1 MSQLDAFESAGD
13 SLAACGEH
21 EKASDEYKRAL
32 FLLGSER
39 NTRRSSL
46 YVKLGECARALGRSR
61 VALNN
66 FDKALAID
74 PASERAYRAFV
85 DIALAERDFALI
97 DELIQRRLSM
107 LTNPE
112 RKIELYRE
120 NFRLWGEL
128 GQDTERALEALERW
142 LGFDPTNREALE
154 HKALLERA
162 LSRFGEAIASLE
174 RLAECCS
181 SEEASRFLSD
191 AAKLALEELEDRA
204 QAVQLYTRATVAD
217 PDALEAALAAERLLT
232 EDGALAELASLYEQ
246 IASGSRN
253 PVRQLEVLR
262 KVARLGRGELK
273 DLERAERA
281 LSRATE
287 LAPADPELF
296 LELATVQME
305 RGDLADALDRARR
318 AALLRPRGEQAYHQ
332 LVEIFQGLGLTDGAY
347 NAALALEYLGEAE
360 INESL
365 LADQHRPEG
374 LLTPRA
380 VLSDADW
387 AAALFVPERNLVA
400 SELLAWLSEPV
411 LDWRRQSA
419 RKANGFG
426 LDERE
431 RQDVASSTATLVRA
445 LAWATRVLGVDVPAL
460 YLRAEVDGAIQ
471 ALLAESPTLVAS
483 RSLGSGLELPE
494 LAFLWGRALF
504 ALRREHRVIVAFDTP
519 EALARLFD
527 TAHAVVER
535 RAKVPSEVSPEL
547 VKALDRGWDAP
558 QRERVKA
565 LLDALGD
572 ARASAE
578 ALLGS
583 YELGAARAGLLA
595 CGDVGI
601 AASLSER
608 FPFGRLKSTSEQID
622 ALLTF
627 SVSDAYLELRRRLGV
642 AID

>member
-217 PDALEAALAAERLLT
+217 PDALEAALAAEPRLT
-232 EDGALAELASLYEQ
+232 VEVKRERRFYEDQS
-246 IASGSRN
+246 
-253 PVRQLEVLR
+253 
-262 KVARLGRGELK
+262 
-273 DLERAERA
+273 RA
-281 LSRATE
+281 LSTFLSILGITLSVIFSLGAMIGAAITMYAAVATRTAEIGTLRA
-287 LAPADPELF
+287 LGF
-296 LELATVQME
+296 
-305 RGDLADALDRARR
+305 RRR
-318 AALLRPRGEQAYHQ
+318 AVLTAFLL
-332 LVEIFQGLGLTDGAY
+332 
-347 NAALALEYLGEAE
+347 
-360 INESL
+360 ESL
-365 LADQHRPEG
+365 LLALVGGAVG
-374 LLTPRA
+374 LGAASFLQTLTISTTNFQTFSELAFSFALTPRIVVNSLIFA
-380 VLSDADW
+380 LVMGFVGGFLPAIKASRMKIVDA
-387 AAALFVPERNLVA
+387 
-400 SELLAWLSEPV
+400 
-411 LDWRRQSA
+411 
-419 RKANGFG
+419 
-426 LDERE
+426 
-431 RQDVASSTATLVRA
+431 
-445 LAWATRVLGVDVPAL
+445 
-460 YLRAEVDGAIQ
+460 LRAA
-471 ALLAESPTLVAS
+471 
-483 RSLGSGLELPE
+483 
-494 LAFLWGRALF
+494 
-504 ALRREHRVIVAFDTP
+504 
-519 EALARLFD
+519 
-527 TAHAVVER
+527 
-535 RAKVPSEVSPEL
+535 
-547 VKALDRGWDAP
+547 
-558 QRERVKA
+558 
-565 LLDALGD
+565 
-572 ARASAE
+572 
-578 ALLGS
+578 
-583 YELGAARAGLLA
+583 
-595 CGDVGI
+595 
-601 AASLSER
+601 
-608 FPFGRLKSTSEQID
+608 
-622 ALLTF
+622 
-627 SVSDAYLELRRRLGV
+627 
-642 AID
+642 